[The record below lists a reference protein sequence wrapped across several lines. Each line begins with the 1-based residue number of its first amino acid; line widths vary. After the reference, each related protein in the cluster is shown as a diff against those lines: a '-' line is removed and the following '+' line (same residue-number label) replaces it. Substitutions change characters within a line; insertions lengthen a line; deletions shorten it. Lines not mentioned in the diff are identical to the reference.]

1 MLVEDGSVT
10 LLPNRTVSQR
20 DDVAAG
26 VKEEPPKQ
34 ADGAGPRH
42 LVVQA
47 SWDAVDQASSES
59 FPASDPPPWTLG
71 YSGPPVAGQADGNLK
86 KVDPP

>member
-10 LLPNRTVSQR
+10 FLPNRTPSQR
-20 DDVAAG
+20 ND
-26 VKEEPPKQ
+26 KEEPPKQ
-34 ADGAGPRH
+34 AEGAGPGRAGA
-42 LVVQA
+42 QA

-71 YSGPPVAGQADGNLK
+71 YSGPPVAGKADGNLRN
-86 KVDPP
+86 VDPP

>member
-1 MLVEDGSVT
+1 MVF
-10 LLPNRTVSQR
+10 LPSRTYARR
-20 DDVAAG
+20 DDEADG
-26 VKEEPPKQ
+26 IREEPLKQ

-42 LVVQA
+42 EVDQA
-47 SWDAVDQASSES
+47 TWDAVDRASTGS

-71 YSGPPVAGQADGNLK
+71 YSGPPVAGQADGNHK